1 MPKWSWQ
8 KKQERTEQDW
18 AGAFCA
24 LSEGGEKRRRTSFF
38 FLFLP
43 FSKQYIAARLLLP
56 CPSGHGKRS
65 KRGPRRGWIVTSY
78 CCWVRSE
85 IELLSGGRLA
95 TFFSH
100 PFLSKQERLAHFSL
114 SILSPPHPHTGRW
127 AHLPGRPLP
136 SSNPRSHQHEQAQ
149 LAPQGA
155 QEQRKALREALCCS
169 AAAKTRF
176 RPRGL
181 RRLLGHNR
189 RGHSSRSSPRRR
201 LRTRARA
208 RARARALRPRRATA
222 RGRQRRDFARR
233 GARTRAIVG

>member
-1 MPKWSWQ
+1 MRLFFPTLFFRS
-8 KKQERTEQDW
+8 KKGSHTFPSPQSSHLLTLTRESGHTFP
-18 AGAFCA
+18 AA
-24 LSEGGEKRRRTSFF
+24 
-38 FLFLP
+38 LFLP
-43 FSKQYIAARLLLP
+43 QTL
-56 CPSGHGKRS
+56 
-65 KRGPRRGWIVTSY
+65 
-78 CCWVRSE
+78 
-85 IELLSGGRLA
+85 
-95 TFFSH
+95 FF
-100 PFLSKQERLAHFSL
+100 
-114 SILSPPHPHTGRW
+114 PP
-127 AHLPGRPLP
+127 
-136 SSNPRSHQHEQAQ
+136 SHQHEHAQ

-208 RARARALRPRRATA
+208 RARALRPRRATV